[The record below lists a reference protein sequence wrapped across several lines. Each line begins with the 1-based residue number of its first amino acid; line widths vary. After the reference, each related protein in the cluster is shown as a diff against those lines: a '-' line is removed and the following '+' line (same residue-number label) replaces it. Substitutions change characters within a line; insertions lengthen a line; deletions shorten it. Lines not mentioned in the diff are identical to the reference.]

1 MYLSFPF
8 LLLPV
13 KLELLSSAH
22 NTRHDCMHASLP
34 LADKSS
40 HMSEPSICIHL
51 QDPYRSQLEALL
63 SAHVLPAFGSPY
75 GHLRA
80 KAAWL
85 AKEFADISFSEGG
98 SGAGPLFNTLLQ
110 QVINCLHDRWGRGLC
125 IDVVVHGSAA
135 T

>member
-1 MYLSFPF
+1 
-8 LLLPV
+8 
-13 KLELLSSAH
+13 
-22 NTRHDCMHASLP
+22 MHP
-34 LADKSS
+34 L
-40 HMSEPSICIHL
+40 IHL

-110 QVINCLHDRWGRGLC
+110 QVINCLHDRWGRSLF
-125 IDVVVHGSAA
+125 ISVLLHGCAA
-135 T
+135 PRT